1 MLEKENIQQ
10 LRKMT
15 TKAEAN
21 KALNTIKGLVEGI
34 YIDNLINDIEV
45 EELDNWWKSHY
56 DLISKVPFNE
66 IIPLV
71 KKICAD
77 KIITETELLDLKWTI
92 DNILSENR
100 YYDLITS
107 KIQELEG
114 VFHGILADN
123 TITNDEIKNL
133 EQWLFDNEELV
144 GTYPFDEIESLIV
157 GILEDGVIT
166 EKEKNY
172 LKIFLSEFIDSD
184 SSTTIDFDVIKQL
197 KEDITIS
204 GICTINPLIE
214 FKNKQFCFTG
224 ISKTMKRKEIASKIE
239 GLGGIYKDT
248 ITKKTDFLII
258 GDDSNPC
265 WAFSCYGRKV
275 EEAMNMRKQGYKI
288 SIVKEID
295 FIDATIE

>member
-56 DLISKVPFNE
+56 DLISKAPFNE

-77 KIITETELLDLKWTI
+77 KIITETELLDLQWTI

-144 GTYPFDEIESLIV
+144 GTYPFD
-157 GILEDGVIT
+157 
-166 EKEKNY
+166 
-172 LKIFLSEFIDSD
+172 
-184 SSTTIDFDVIKQL
+184 
-197 KEDITIS
+197 
-204 GICTINPLIE
+204 
-214 FKNKQFCFTG
+214 
-224 ISKTMKRKEIASKIE
+224 
-239 GLGGIYKDT
+239 
-248 ITKKTDFLII
+248 
-258 GDDSNPC
+258 DSNPC
-265 WAFSCYGRKV
+265 WDFHVMV
-275 EEAMNMRKQGYKI
+275 ERWKKP
-288 SIVKEID
+288 
-295 FIDATIE
+295 

>member
-1 MLEKENIQQ
+1 MC
-10 LRKMT
+10 
-15 TKAEAN
+15 
-21 KALNTIKGLVEGI
+21 
-34 YIDNLINDIEV
+34 
-45 EELDNWWKSHY
+45 
-56 DLISKVPFNE
+56 KVPFNE

-77 KIITETELLDLKWTI
+77 KIITEPELLDLKWTI

-172 LKIFLSEFIDSD
+172 DS
-184 SSTTIDFDVIKQL
+184 
-197 KEDITIS
+197 
-204 GICTINPLIE
+204 
-214 FKNKQFCFTG
+214 
-224 ISKTMKRKEIASKIE
+224 
-239 GLGGIYKDT
+239 
-248 ITKKTDFLII
+248 
-258 GDDSNPC
+258 
-265 WAFSCYGRKV
+265 
-275 EEAMNMRKQGYKI
+275 
-288 SIVKEID
+288 VK
-295 FIDATIE
+295 

>member
-1 MLEKENIQQ
+1 MKLC
-10 LRKMT
+10 
-15 TKAEAN
+15 KA
-21 KALNTIKGLVEGI
+21 
-34 YIDNLINDIEV
+34 
-45 EELDNWWKSHY
+45 
-56 DLISKVPFNE
+56 PFNE

-107 KIQELEG
+107 KIQELE
-114 VFHGILADN
+114 VFFHGILADN

-144 GTYPFDEIESLIV
+144 GTY
-157 GILEDGVIT
+157 
-166 EKEKNY
+166 
-172 LKIFLSEFIDSD
+172 
-184 SSTTIDFDVIKQL
+184 
-197 KEDITIS
+197 
-204 GICTINPLIE
+204 
-214 FKNKQFCFTG
+214 
-224 ISKTMKRKEIASKIE
+224 
-239 GLGGIYKDT
+239 
-248 ITKKTDFLII
+248 
-258 GDDSNPC
+258 PC